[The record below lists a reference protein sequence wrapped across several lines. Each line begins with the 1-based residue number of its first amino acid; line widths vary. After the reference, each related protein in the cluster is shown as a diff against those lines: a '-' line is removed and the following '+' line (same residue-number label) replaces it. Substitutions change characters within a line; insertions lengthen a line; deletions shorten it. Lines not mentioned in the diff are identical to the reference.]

1 MLIPMIRLLR
11 RDLLLA
17 LRGRADALAPLMFY
31 LMVASLF
38 PLALGPQPEQ
48 LRQIAPAVL
57 WVGALLAAIVGMHRL
72 FEQDAADGTLEQL
85 LLDATPLTL
94 LVLAKVLAHWLV
106 TGLPLVLIAPL
117 LALQYDM
124 SGPAMATL
132 TIALLLGTPIL
143 SLIGAIG
150 AALTL
155 SARGASVLI
164 ALLLLPLYIP
174 TLIIGSSA
182 AAAAAN
188 GVDTSAH
195 LTLLAGLLLGASVL
209 APWSAACALRI
220 ACD

>member
-1 MLIPMIRLLR
+1 MLAPALRLVR
-11 RDLLLA
+11 RDLMLA
-17 LRGRADALAPLMFY
+17 LRGRADALAPLLFF

-38 PLALGPQPEQ
+38 PLALGPRPEQ

-85 LLDATPLTL
+85 LLADTPLAL

-106 TGLPLVLIAPL
+106 TGLPLVLAAPL

-124 SGPAMATL
+124 GGPAMSVL
-132 TIALLLGTPIL
+132 TVGLLLGTPIL
-143 SLIGAIG
+143 SLVGAIG

-155 SARGASVLI
+155 SARGASVLL

-174 TLIIGSSA
+174 ALIIGASA

-188 GVDTSAH
+188 GMDASSH
-195 LTLLAGLLLGASVL
+195 LTLLAGLLLAAAVL